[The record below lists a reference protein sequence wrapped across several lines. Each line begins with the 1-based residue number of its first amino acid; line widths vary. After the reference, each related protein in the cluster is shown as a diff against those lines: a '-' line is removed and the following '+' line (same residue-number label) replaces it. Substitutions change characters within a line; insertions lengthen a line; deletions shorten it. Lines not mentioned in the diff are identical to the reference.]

1 MINAEPQDR
10 RAALKARHRR
20 SILDAA
26 RALISDERTARFS
39 VDQLAERADVSRR
52 SIFNHFA
59 SIDDVVTT
67 VCTEELGA
75 VIDNFRAQVTANPA
89 GLSSRVSM
97 FGAVAAA
104 LRATDVPGTIAFLWR
119 ALGGFDAV
127 DPRPRQIF
135 QATFARTTAD
145 LARELAQGG
154 ADFDALEAELLVSSL
169 MHGAEVIAQHWIA
182 ATGAATDDAACALW
196 NDLLDRLIESIRAGY
211 RPIDT

>member
-1 MINAEPQDR
+1 MITQDR

-20 SILDAA
+20 AILDAA
-26 RALISDERTARFS
+26 KALISEGESARFS
-39 VDQLAERADVSRR
+39 VDQLAERADLSRR

-67 VCTEELGA
+67 VCTEVLA
-75 VIDNFRAQVTANPA
+75 VVIDNFRAEVAIGLGDRAQMFEAVT
-89 GLSSRVSM
+89 
-97 FGAVAAA
+97 AA

-119 ALGGFDAV
+119 ALGGFDVA

-145 LARELAQGG
+145 LARELAERN
-154 ADFDALEAELLVSSL
+154 AELDALEAEILVSSL

-182 ATGAATDDAACALW
+182 ATGAATDDDARARW
-196 NDLLDRLIESIRAGY
+196 HELLDRLIETIRKGY
-211 RPIDT
+211 CRG

>member
-1 MINAEPQDR
+1 MITQDR

-20 SILDAA
+20 AILDAA
-26 RALISDERTARFS
+26 KALISEGESARFS
-39 VDQLAERADVSRR
+39 VDQLAERADLSRR

-67 VCTEELGA
+67 VCTEVLA
-75 VIDNFRAQVTANPA
+75 VVIDNFRAEVAIGLGGRAQMFEAVT
-89 GLSSRVSM
+89 
-97 FGAVAAA
+97 AA

-119 ALGGFDAV
+119 ALGGFDVA

-145 LARELAQGG
+145 LARELAERN
-154 ADFDALEAELLVSSL
+154 AELDALEAEILVSSL

-182 ATGAATDDAACALW
+182 ATGATTDDAARARW
-196 NDLLDRLIESIRAGY
+196 HELLDRLIDTIRKGY
-211 RPIDT
+211 